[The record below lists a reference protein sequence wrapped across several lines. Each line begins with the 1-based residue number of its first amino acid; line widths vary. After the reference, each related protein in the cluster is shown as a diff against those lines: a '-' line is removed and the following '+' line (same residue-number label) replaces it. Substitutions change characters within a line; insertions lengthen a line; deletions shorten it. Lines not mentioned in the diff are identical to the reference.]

1 MRCAIINSLSIE
13 LKHIQMSAFSLHF
26 MMTFRLSFTFLFIFT
41 KKLIHIFRFIF
52 DHPRISYSQIF
63 ELVKSEDDSVLEME
77 YQIGID
83 NPEKIQI
90 IAGAKIHNIISENRL
105 TVWGKTLNLSSVFSQ
120 CIVEAIHLIRQNPGE
135 HEYKKWYKVLDQSVA
150 NCGFG
155 SGLDDSSLEILRT
168 AQKLFSNPYYE
179 ADHTIKE
186 LLDEQ

>member
-1 MRCAIINSLSIE
+1 MG
-13 LKHIQMSAFSLHF
+13 FS
-26 MMTFRLSFTFLFIFT
+26 
-41 KKLIHIFRFIF
+41 HIFRFIF